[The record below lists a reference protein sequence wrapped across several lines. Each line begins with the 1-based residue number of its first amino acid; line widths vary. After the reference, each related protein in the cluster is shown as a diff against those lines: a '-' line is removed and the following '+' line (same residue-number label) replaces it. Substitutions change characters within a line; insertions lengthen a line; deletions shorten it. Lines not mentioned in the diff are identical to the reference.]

1 MGHGAFGIVR
11 VCQDKD
17 GEKFAVKLIDKQS
30 IDQSKTYT
38 ELLRNEMDIL
48 MSVKHSKCM
57 NTIELV
63 EDYRNYYV
71 ITEIIE
77 GGPVMNR
84 LKDMTRPFK
93 EN

>member
-1 MGHGAFGIVR
+1 
-11 VCQDKD
+11 
-17 GEKFAVKLIDKQS
+17 
-30 IDQSKTYT
+30 
-38 ELLRNEMDIL
+38 
-48 MSVKHSKCM
+48 M

-84 LKDMTRPFK
+84 LKDMTRPFRETQAIYIIK
-93 EN
+93 